1 MINIVKVDSI
11 KKLKLINLLI
21 NKPYFRRKN
30 KMQIINI
37 NIS

>member
-21 NKPYFRRKN
+21 NILYFRRKN